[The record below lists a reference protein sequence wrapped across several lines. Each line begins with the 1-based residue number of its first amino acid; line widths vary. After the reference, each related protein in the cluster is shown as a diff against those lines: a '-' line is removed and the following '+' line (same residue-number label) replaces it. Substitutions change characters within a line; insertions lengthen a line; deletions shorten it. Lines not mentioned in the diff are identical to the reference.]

1 MRVTQT
7 GNDKWR
13 GSWVEVKNV
22 SLVPHDN
29 NLLVSQSTHSFE
41 LRNLTDEDLDFTIEY
56 AHKLHEVVNGVNVDI
71 NVHRTLSGTLTIS
84 ARDAGEPMRVWTH
97 VDQERVHGW
106 NPFRQMDYTGQ
117 DGKIYL
123 LECYTA
129 LRPDG
134 GQGLGNAIEARETDD
149 TVL

>member
-1 MRVTQT
+1 MTN
-7 GNDKWR
+7 GEA
-13 GSWVEVKNV
+13 SWVEVKNV

-71 NVHRTLSGTLTIS
+71 NVHRTLSGTLTIP

-97 VDQERVHGW
+97 VDQETRA
-106 NPFRQMDYTGQ
+106 R
-117 DGKIYL
+117 
-123 LECYTA
+123 LES
-129 LRPDG
+129 LPPDG
-134 GQGLGNAIEARETDD
+134 LHGSRRQNLSVG
-149 TVL
+149 VLYGAAPRWWPGAWQCY

>member
-41 LRNLTDEDLDFTIEY
+41 LRNLTDEDLDFTIE
-56 AHKLHEVVNGVNVDI
+56 
-71 NVHRTLSGTLTIS
+71 
-84 ARDAGEPMRVWTH
+84 
-97 VDQERVHGW
+97 
-106 NPFRQMDYTGQ
+106 
-117 DGKIYL
+117 
-123 LECYTA
+123 
-129 LRPDG
+129 
-134 GQGLGNAIEARETDD
+134 
-149 TVL
+149 

>member
-1 MRVTQT
+1 MT
-7 GNDKWR
+7 
-13 GSWVEVKNV
+13 NV
-22 SLVPHDN
+22 SLVPHAD

-41 LRNLTDEDLDFTIEY
+41 LRNLTDDDLKFTLEY
-56 AHKLHEVVNGVNVDI
+56 AHKLHEVVDGVNVDL
-71 NVHRTLSGTLTIS
+71 NVHQTLIQDTLTIP
-84 ARDAGEPMRVWTH
+84 AREAGEPMRVWTH

-117 DGKIYL
+117 DGKVYL

-129 LRPDG
+129 LRPHG
-134 GQGLGNAIEARETDD
+134 GQNLGNAIQARETDD